1 MNTNPISL
9 IITSDATISAQLE
22 AMGLTVKILVINSVT
37 GNPYPMLKFMLRV
50 GRQHFKQPILLV
62 LYTGKDLKQKM

>member
-22 AMGLTVKILVINSVT
+22 AIGLTVKILVINSV
-37 GNPYPMLKFMLRV
+37 M
-50 GRQHFKQPILLV
+50 
-62 LYTGKDLKQKM
+62 